1 MEGIDRKALDD
12 IFPFNFK
19 VGGDMTLL
27 EVSQKL
33 AAISPKMVV
42 GAKILDCIQFER
54 PILKKYSFDTLLNYQ
69 KATIEV
75 KLDDIEDVNFIG
87 QIVQNQSF
95 QQEIIF
101 LVKPFAKNLSKL
113 SDAGFTLSDF
123 APSDA
128 LPDLLLGIQFAD
140 TKSLQLKKQNELLSE
155 EILINRFLSDIF
167 ACDTLE
173 NLFLKIA
180 QSVSRTL
187 EADDVIIYKV
197 ESSLAR
203 QAAGAGSTRTTAQV
217 SELGLAIPAGVG
229 IVGKAVLEKKTQL
242 VMDVS
247 KHDDYLED
255 TASLGGSE
263 ISVPVIIDGQV
274 IAVIDSE
281 SEAVNRYS
289 EKDVRLLDIFAGLA
303 GQAIISQKRQV
314 RAQQETLQTA
324 QRLKSKNQNLRSIS
338 HEFRT
343 PLAQISSGVQL
354 LSRHGSAIDESEKQ
368 ETLESLLDPI
378 ARLTNLFDSL
388 MNENEGLKEKIVIE
402 EFCLIK
408 LINRIAKEALRPY
421 GRDGDLLVSS
431 LLQEVKLHS
440 SREYLTQI
448 IINLL
453 VNAAKYSTINTEI
466 KIAVE
471 LLRGRI
477 LISVSDLGIGIKES
491 NLGAIFEPHMR
502 SEEAMSMAEGSGF
515 GLSIVRDKVGELG
528 GEISVTSTVGL
539 GSCFQVSIPETA

>member
-1 MEGIDRKALDD
+1 MEGIDRKALGD

-19 VGGDMTLL
+19 MGRDMTLL
-27 EVSQKL
+27 AVSPKL
-33 AAISPKMVV
+33 AAVSPKMVV
-42 GAKILDCIQFER
+42 GAKVLDCLQFER

-75 KLDDIEDVNFIG
+75 KLDDIQDVNFIG
-87 QIVQNQSF
+87 QIVQNQSS

-101 LVKPFAKNLSKL
+101 LVKPFAKNLSNL

-155 EILINRFLSDIF
+155 EIQINRFLSDIF
-167 ACDTLE
+167 DCDTLE
-173 NLFLKIA
+173 NLFLNIA

-203 QAAGAGSTRTTAQV
+203 QAAGAGSSRTSVQV
-217 SELGLAIPAGVG
+217 SELGFAIPTGVG
-229 IVGKAVLEKKTQL
+229 VVGKAVAEQKTQL

-247 KHDDYLED
+247 KNDDYIED

-281 SEAVNRYS
+281 SEEINRYS
-289 EKDVRLLDIFAGLA
+289 EEDVHLLEIFAKLA
-303 GQAIISQKRQV
+303 GPAIISQKRQV

-343 PLAQISSGVQL
+343 PLAQLSSGVQL
-354 LSRHGSAIDESEKQ
+354 LSRHGGAMEEIERKD
-368 ETLESLLDPI
+368 TLESLLHPI
-378 ARLTNLFDSL
+378 DRLTNLFDSL
-388 MNENEGLKEKIVIE
+388 MNENEGVKEKIVIE
-402 EFCLIK
+402 EFCLIR
-408 LINRIAKEALRPY
+408 LIDRIAGEALRPY
-421 GRDGDLLVSS
+421 GRDSDLLVSS
-431 LLQEVKLHS
+431 PLKELKLHS
-440 SREYLTQI
+440 SRESLTQV

-466 KIAVE
+466 KIEVE
-471 LLRGRI
+471 LQGGRI
-477 LISVSDLGIGIKES
+477 LISVSDSGIGIKES

-515 GLSIVRDKVGELG
+515 GLSIVRDRIAELG
-528 GEISVTSTVGL
+528 GEVSVTSTVGI
-539 GSCFQVSIPETA
+539 GSCFKVSIPETA

>member
-1 MEGIDRKALDD
+1 MEGIDRKALSD

-19 VGGDMTLL
+19 VGRDMTLL
-27 EVSQKL
+27 EVSPKL
-33 AAISPKMVV
+33 AAVSPKMVV
-42 GAKILDCIQFER
+42 GSKALDCLQFER
-54 PILKKYSFDTLLNYQ
+54 PILKKYSFDNLLNYQ
-69 KATIEV
+69 KATVEV
-75 KLDDIEDVNFIG
+75 KLDDIQDVNFVG
-87 QIVQNQSF
+87 QIVQNQIS

-155 EILINRFLSDIF
+155 EMQINRFLSDIF

-173 NLFLKIA
+173 NLFLNIA
-180 QSVSRTL
+180 QSVSRK
-187 EADDVIIYKV
+187 ADDVIVYKV

-203 QAAGAGSTRTTAQV
+203 QAAGAGSSRTSVQV
-217 SELGLAIPAGVG
+217 SELGFAIPAGVG
-229 IVGKAVLEKKTQL
+229 VVGKAVAEQKTQL
-242 VMDVS
+242 VVDVS
-247 KHDDYLED
+247 KNDDYIED

-281 SEAVNRYS
+281 SEEINRYS
-289 EKDVRLLDIFAGLA
+289 EEDVHLLEIFAKLA
-303 GQAIISQKRQV
+303 GPAIISQKRQV

-343 PLAQISSGVQL
+343 PLAQLSSGVQL
-354 LSRHGSAIDESEKQ
+354 LSRHGGAMEEIERK
-368 ETLESLLDPI
+368 ETLESLLHPI
-378 ARLTNLFDSL
+378 DRLTNLFDSL
-388 MNENEGLKEKIVIE
+388 MNENEGVKGELIIE
-402 EFCLIK
+402 EFCLVR
-408 LINRIAKEALRPY
+408 LINRIAEESLRPY
-421 GRDGDLLVSS
+421 GRDGDLLISS
-431 LLQEVKLHS
+431 PLKELKLHS
-440 SREYLTQI
+440 SRESLTQI

-466 KIAVE
+466 KIEVE
-471 LLRGRI
+471 LRGGRI

-515 GLSIVRDKVGELG
+515 GLSIVRDKIGELG
-528 GEISVTSTVGL
+528 GEVSVTSTVGI
-539 GSCFQVSIPETA
+539 GSCFKVSIPETA

>member
-1 MEGIDRKALDD
+1 MEGIDRKALSD

-19 VGGDMTLL
+19 VGRDMTLL
-27 EVSQKL
+27 EVSPKL
-33 AAISPKMVV
+33 AAVSPKMVV
-42 GAKILDCIQFER
+42 GSKALDCLQFER
-54 PILKKYSFDTLLNYQ
+54 PILKKYSFDNLLNYQ
-69 KATIEV
+69 KATVEV
-75 KLDDIEDVNFIG
+75 KLDDIQDVNFVG
-87 QIVQNQSF
+87 QIVQNQIS

-155 EILINRFLSDIF
+155 EMQINRFLSDIF

-173 NLFLKIA
+173 NLFLNIA

-187 EADDVIIYKV
+187 EADDVIVYKV

-203 QAAGAGSTRTTAQV
+203 QAAGAGSSRTSVQV
-217 SELGLAIPAGVG
+217 SELGFAIPAGVG
-229 IVGKAVLEKKTQL
+229 VVGKAVAEQKTQL
-242 VMDVS
+242 VVDVS
-247 KHDDYLED
+247 KNDDYIED
-255 TASLGGSE
+255 TASRGG
-263 ISVPVIIDGQV
+263 SVPVIIDGQV

-281 SEAVNRYS
+281 SEEINRYS
-289 EKDVRLLDIFAGLA
+289 EEDVHLLEIFAKLA
-303 GQAIISQKRQV
+303 GPAIISQKRQV

-343 PLAQISSGVQL
+343 PLAQLSSGVQL
-354 LSRHGSAIDESEKQ
+354 LSRHGGAMEEIERK
-368 ETLESLLDPI
+368 ETLESLLHPI
-378 ARLTNLFDSL
+378 DRLTNLFDSL
-388 MNENEGLKEKIVIE
+388 MNENEGVKGKLVIE
-402 EFCLIK
+402 EFCLIR
-408 LINRIAKEALRPY
+408 LINRIAEESLRPY
-421 GRDGDLLVSS
+421 GRDGDLLISS
-431 LLQEVKLHS
+431 PLKELKLHS
-440 SREYLTQI
+440 SRESLTQI

-466 KIAVE
+466 KIEVE
-471 LLRGRI
+471 LRGGRI

-515 GLSIVRDKVGELG
+515 GLSIVRDKIGELG
-528 GEISVTSTVGL
+528 GEVSVTSTVGI
-539 GSCFQVSIPETA
+539 GSCFKVSIPETA